1 MEFDQRSRSHRAR
14 YAAAKSY
21 SNMTNE
27 LFASCMP
34 GLQRTAERLL
44 RNKEDSEDVLQEALL
59 SGFQKIHQFERRA
72 QFSTWMQTILRNKA
86 RTMWRQRR
94 CRPISSVPRSEECEE
109 GRIDSADEVADAGL
123 NPEEE
128 YRQKES
134 SRIVA
139 DVLAQLPPKYREVV
153 RLCKIQE
160 LNVTDTA
167 EKLGIQVGTVKARM
181 HRARRMIMRYLN
193 DRQVSQAAQLRSA
206 RRLGILR
213 PHGGAMSRTKAMEDA
228 GVKRTRR
235 AHSHRVC
242 GGSGELSRPSNRL
255 ARNTFAHYPPQT

>member
-1 MEFDQRSRSHRAR
+1 MEFDERSRSDGAPN
-14 YAAAKSY
+14 AAAKSH
-21 SNMTNE
+21 SNATNE
-27 LFASCMP
+27 LFTSCMP
-34 GLQRTAERLL
+34 GLRRTAERLL
-44 RNKEDSEDVLQEALL
+44 RNKEDSEDVLQDALL

-94 CRPISSVPRSEECEE
+94 CRPISSSSRLDECEAE
-109 GRIDSADEVADAGL
+109 QIDSAEEIADVGL

-153 RLCKIQE
+153 WLCKIQE
-160 LNVTDTA
+160 LNITDTA
-167 EKLGIQVGTVKARM
+167 AKLGIRVGTVKARM
-181 HRARRMIMRYLN
+181 HRARRMIVRYLN
-193 DRQVSQAAQLRSA
+193 DREVSQTARLHSA

-213 PHGGAMSRTKAMEDA
+213 PHRDAVSRTTATKRR
-228 GVKRTRR
+228 GVQRTRGEY
-235 AHSHRVC
+235 SHRVR
-242 GGSGELSRPSNRL
+242 GGAAELASPCNRL
-255 ARNTFAHYPPQT
+255 ARNNFAHCPP